1 MNGDENAVREILR
14 GPYCVPGVS
23 DAGAHLDMDCGVD
36 FSGRLLGHFVREEKL
51 MTLEEAVR
59 RLTSLSAAVL
69 GLTDRGTLAAG
80 RAADLVIFDP
90 DRIDAGP
97 REWLSDVPG
106 GGRRIV
112 QRAVGVER
120 VLVNGVVLIEAGE
133 HTGALPG
140 QVLVREPRLTRA

>member
-1 MNGDENAVREILR
+1 
-14 GPYCVPGVS
+14 
-23 DAGAHLDMDCGVD
+23 
-36 FSGRLLGHFVREEKL
+36 

-69 GLTDRGTLAAG
+69 GLNDRGTLARG
-80 RAADLVIFDP
+80 QAADLVIFDA
-90 DRIDAGP
+90 DRIGAGA

-112 QRAVGVER
+112 QRAVGVEQ
-120 VLVNGVVLIEAGE
+120 VFVNGELLIEAGE

-140 QVLVREPRLTRA
+140 QVLTR